1 MTVENTLENLFK
13 KLEVMIELETLRR
26 ELLRRVLS
34 ELSAA
39 NTKWATKFANT
50 VLGDKTYTEKEVQD
64 GAVICDLFTKTY
76 LANVETFDKPTDP
89 YELWK
94 VGEVFFTRKNN
105 DKDMKKISDIL
116 LSQSEIPSTIYIV
129 TVSEGTLVAE
139 KVNTHKFI
147 CDHGELDRPIPTIVM
162 KKKEPTTAKQ
172 VEEFRSEQPYII
184 HRPLGNE
191 TFGHTGVYQNAPNKI
206 LTLSS
211 LQNHMRA
218 MLDNVQPDKLEEVII
233 GSRIAQ
239 AIFCNMYPVKHELFT
254 RYTVTFLSMEPED
267 FSDDMNRLATQL
279 TIIFSFININ
289 LNAQLLAYAIY
300 HHHDN
305 AELDI
310 HSVVYNIIETADMLR
325 KDGSI

>member
-1 MTVENTLENLFK
+1 MTTVKDSFDNFIEAVGTIVEIT
-13 KLEVMIELETLRR
+13 TLRR
-26 ELLRRVLS
+26 ELVKRVTD
-34 ELSAA
+34 ELDQRDI
-39 NTKWATKFANT
+39 KWATKFAEA
-50 VLGDKTYTEKEVQD
+50 VLVNETYTKKEVQD
-64 GAVICDLFTKTY
+64 GAAICDLFTKTY
-76 LANVETFDKPTDP
+76 TSNMSIFDRNIQP

-94 VGEVFFTRKNN
+94 VGELFFVRKDN
-105 DKDMKKISDIL
+105 DDDMQRISDII
-116 LSQSEIPSTIYIV
+116 LSNKTTPSHMYIV

-139 KVNTHKFI
+139 KVNTLAFI
-147 CDHGELDRPIPTIVM
+147 RNRTELVKPIPTIVN
-162 KKKEPTTAKQ
+162 KKEEELTTAKQ
-172 VEEFRSEQPYII
+172 VEDFVF
-184 HRPLGNE
+184 GNDE
-191 TFGHTGVYQNAPNKI
+191 VKPNKI
-206 LTLSS
+206 LTLST

-218 MLDNVQPDKLEEVII
+218 MLDNVQPDKLEEVTI
-233 GSRIAQ
+233 GSRVAR
-239 AIFCNMYPVKHELFT
+239 AIFCNMYPVKYELFT

-310 HSVVYNIIETADMLR
+310 NNVVYNIIEVADMLK